1 MTDRMHPTPNGQT
14 ETTTKTPNQAYAW
27 LNHPGPDVEAWI
39 DAENARSAEHLDGIE
54 GIARIREDLVEILG
68 AEHRSLPKIA
78 GGRTFQL
85 RRAPGEEQHSLWV
98 SDDAGERVLVSAGE
112 LATSTDSIA
121 TFSPTPD
128 GTKVVWTAS
137 SGGADWQLAR
147 IRDVVSG
154 EDIGDELTGMK
165 WPDLAWLDGE
175 SFAYMSWEIPAAG
188 EELTALNSGAT
199 IRVHT
204 VGTEQ
209 TADPVIYEPSE
220 TTWVIPT
227 TSDDGK
233 WLLLEQLK
241 GIVPATILR
250 KPLPLRAED
259 TWETVLDEE
268 GPDSL
273 VGVHEGATL
282 VLSYRG
288 HSAGRLIALG
298 GQSASGSGAAGSAE
312 RVLYASPDTE
322 PLSDAFQ
329 LGGNGVVVSHTLEGT
344 RFTVLSLDDG
354 RVLQRETLPAGHV
367 LQSAQAMNGTALA
380 VDIEVIGGER
390 TVSVVELP
398 DLAELAKQ
406 GEAPLL
412 VETHW
417 VTSDDGTRV
426 PMRVVRQQG
435 EAPRGDARVFLSVYG
450 GYAVPFVTNG
460 FSSWHLAWVRSGGVL
475 AYAGV
480 RGGGE
485 LGEAWHQAARR
496 ERKQRGI
503 EDLIACAE
511 WFEESGWSAPR
522 GVAINGMSNGGLMT
536 SAALV
541 QRPELFG
548 AVVTEVPVADM
559 LNFHRYTAAHGW
571 IAEYGD
577 PDEPADREF
586 LAAYSPLHNVRAELR
601 YAPTLVLTAD
611 KDDRVPPGPHA
622 YPLAAALRDTLE
634 GDTRT
639 YLGVTRNAGHATGR
653 SFNDTVAER
662 SAVLGFSAWGITH
675 TSTTPHHGNGAA

>member
-1 MTDRMHPTPNGQT
+1 MTDRMHPAPNGWN
-14 ETTTKTPNQAYAW
+14 ETPTDTYAW
-27 LNHPGPDVEAWI
+27 LNQPGTDVETWI
-39 DAENARSAEHLDGIE
+39 DTENARSRAHIESIE
-54 GIARIREDLVEILG
+54 GFAQIHDELVEILG
-68 AEHRSLPKIA
+68 AEHRSLPKVA
-78 GGRTFQL
+78 GGRSFQL
-85 RRAPGEEQHSLWV
+85 RRGPGEEQHSLWV
-98 SDDAGERVLVSAGE
+98 SDEAGDRVLVAASE
-112 LATSTDSIA
+112 LATATDSIA

-137 SGGADWQLAR
+137 TGGADWQLAR
-147 IRDVVSG
+147 IRDVASG
-154 EDIGDELTGMK
+154 RDLSDELTGMK
-165 WPDLAWLDGE
+165 WPDLAWLDDE
-175 SFAYMSWEIPAAG
+175 SFAYMSWAIPVAG

-204 VGTEQ
+204 IGTDQ
-209 TADPVIYEPSE
+209 ATDPVIYEPSE

-227 TSDDGK
+227 ASADGK
-233 WLLLEQLK
+233 WLLLEQMK
-241 GIVPATILR
+241 GIVPATIFR
-250 KPLPLRAED
+250 KPLPLREAD
-259 TWETVLDEE
+259 AWETVLDEE

-273 VGVHEGATL
+273 VGVHEGSTL

-288 HSAGRLIALG
+288 HSAGRFLAIG
-298 GQSASGSGAAGSAE
+298 ASDPAAAGAAASPE
-312 RVLYASPDTE
+312 RVLYESPDSE

-329 LGGNGVVVSHTLEGT
+329 LGDHGVVVAHTLEGS
-344 RFTVLSLDDG
+344 RITVFALADG
-354 RVLQRETLPAGHV
+354 SVTQRETLPAGYV
-367 LQSAQAMNGTALA
+367 LQSIRAVNDTALA

-390 TVSVVELP
+390 EVAIVALSDLSELS
-398 DLAELAKQ
+398 AGTA
-406 GEAPLL
+406 APLL

-417 VTSDDGTRV
+417 VTSADGTRV
-426 PMRVVRQQG
+426 PMRVVRQHG
-435 EAPRGDARVFLSVYG
+435 AVPERSARVFLSVYG
-450 GYAVPFVTNG
+450 GYAVPFLTNG
-460 FSSWHLAWVRSGGVL
+460 FSSWQLAWVRSGGVL

-496 ERKQRGI
+496 ERKQQGI

-511 WFEESGWSAPR
+511 WFEASGWSAPHS
-522 GVAINGMSNGGLMT
+522 VAINGMSNGGLMT
-536 SAALV
+536 AAALV

-577 PDEPADREF
+577 PDVPADREF
-586 LAAYSPLHNVRAELR
+586 LAAYSPLHNVHADRQ

-611 KDDRVPPGPHA
+611 MDDRVPPGPHA
-622 YPLAAALRDTLE
+622 YPLAAALRETRD

-639 YLGVTRNAGHATGR
+639 YLSVTRNAGHATGR

-662 SAVLGFSAWGITH
+662 SAVLAFAAWGIAH